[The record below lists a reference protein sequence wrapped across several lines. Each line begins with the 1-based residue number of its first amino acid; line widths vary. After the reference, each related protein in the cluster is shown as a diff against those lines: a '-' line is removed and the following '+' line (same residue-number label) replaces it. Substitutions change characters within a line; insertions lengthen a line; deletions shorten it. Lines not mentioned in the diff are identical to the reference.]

1 VEQNHSGEA
10 GNVATEDLVVEL
22 ERAGVSTGIDVA
34 ALLDAGRTQEQVT
47 SIASRAQVLRT
58 GAGLL

>member
-1 VEQNHSGEA
+1 
-10 GNVATEDLVVEL
+10 VATEDLVVAL
-22 ERAGVSTGIDVA
+22 GRAGVSTGIDVA

-47 SIASRAQVLRT
+47 GVASRAQVLRT